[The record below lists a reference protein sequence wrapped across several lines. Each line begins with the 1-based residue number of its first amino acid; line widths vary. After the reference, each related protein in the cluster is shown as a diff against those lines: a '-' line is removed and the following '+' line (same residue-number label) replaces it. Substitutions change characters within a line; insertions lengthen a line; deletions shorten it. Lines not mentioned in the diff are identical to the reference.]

1 MLAQFESDPQFG
13 VARFRSL
20 DDFYTV
26 GEIQDYR
33 FFHEHVLADLQSQ
46 DCVRCMKVIPVGY
59 IHGINPGIAQNRING
74 VVTNLGVMLG
84 SKFFC
89 SGGISTHHGDKFA
102 VIRQIQRRGN
112 LFIRKTTGP

>member
-1 MLAQFESDPQFG
+1 
-13 VARFRSL
+13 
-20 DDFYTV
+20 
-26 GEIQDYR
+26 
-33 FFHEHVLADLQSQ
+33 
-46 DCVRCMKVIPVGY
+46 MKVIPVGY
-59 IHGINPGIAQNRING
+59 IHGINPRIAQNRING
-74 VVTNLGVMLG
+74 VVTTLGVMLG